1 MSDNTNSAFECVQ
14 LRRLCFVHFSG
25 GSVLKVSLANTTT
38 KYPWPKV
45 LMAVSTLA
53 SGEWPQNLLCG
64 RVVYLHD
71 VGYVW
76 LVRSLPTGT
85 NICDDDLA
93 NATIF
98 LAGRKHVCLLCWT
111 HSTNSSGK
119 FAPHSDGHSG
129 KGESRCDT
137 MSANMRQSISRTSKV
152 PVVDLGWDTVM
163 HRYFTRCETVNGP
176 QKMVSLVSKCASWM
190 PLFRRVTMHKY
201 LELWVYASPNFGSR
215 WRHQPGP

>member
-1 MSDNTNSAFECVQ
+1 
-14 LRRLCFVHFSG
+14 
-25 GSVLKVSLANTTT
+25 
-38 KYPWPKV
+38 
-45 LMAVSTLA
+45 MAMSTLA

-176 QKMVSLVSKCASWM
+176 KKWFLLCPSVHHRCLCSAELQCINIWNYGSMGVQISVPDDVVNPVHSTTIFRTQKSRGLSWSLR
-190 PLFRRVTMHKY
+190 PRET
-201 LELWVYASPNFGSR
+201 ELSQESL
-215 WRHQPGP
+215 